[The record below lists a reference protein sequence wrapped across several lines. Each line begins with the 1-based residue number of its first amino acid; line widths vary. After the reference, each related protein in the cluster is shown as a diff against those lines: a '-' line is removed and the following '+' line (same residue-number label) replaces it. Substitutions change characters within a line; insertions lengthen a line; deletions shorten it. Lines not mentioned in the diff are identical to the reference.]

1 MHIKSLEHLPVQHS
15 HFVWLV
21 WNYSCW
27 ANIHHSLVWHY
38 FWNTSNRFLGKF
50 SLISARILLLLIWH
64 QILSSICQVWFDF
77 SFPFY
82 LSIFF
87 FFSHFHFIVL
97 TSTALLF
104 PSSVWGQA
112 LLRWWRS
119 PPLQLAACLGTSGEG
134 EPSRDFNHSCSFIG
148 KIGLS
153 LKWMVYLQW
162 KTISFM
168 DAL

>member
-82 LSIFF
+82 LSIFSF
-87 FFSHFHFIVL
+87 SVTSTLLFWLQLLFFSLRVSGDRRCCDGEDPLPCSLLLALAQAAKESQVEISTTAVPSLVKLAFH
-97 TSTALLF
+97 
-104 PSSVWGQA
+104 
-112 LLRWWRS
+112 
-119 PPLQLAACLGTSGEG
+119 
-134 EPSRDFNHSCSFIG
+134 
-148 KIGLS
+148 
-153 LKWMVYLQW
+153 
-162 KTISFM
+162 
-168 DAL
+168 